1 MQQHTMVPAT
11 IVDASTKIVHPTDGT
26 QMSAM
31 KRNMMPS
38 IGTEQ
43 NMTISTL
50 TRMEIMKTFKL
61 VHLPL
66 YLTEEQRLILQVKQL
81 N

>member
-1 MQQHTMVPAT
+1 MVPAT
-11 IVDASTKIVHPTDGT
+11 IVDASTKIHLDGT
-26 QMSAM
+26 QMNAM

-50 TRMEIMKTFKL
+50 TRMEIMKIFKL

-66 YLTEEQRLILQVKQL
+66 YLAKDQRLILHVNQL

>member
-1 MQQHTMVPAT
+1 MFQQ
-11 IVDASTKIVHPTDGT
+11 KYT
-26 QMSAM
+26 QM

-50 TRMEIMKTFKL
+50 TRMEIMKIFKL

-66 YLTEEQRLILQVKQL
+66 YFGKRSAADTPRKSTKL
-81 N
+81 NTFHTQHTKNDTTRHTQQT

>member
-1 MQQHTMVPAT
+1 MVPAT
-11 IVDASTKIVHPTDGT
+11 IVDVSTKIHPDGT

-50 TRMEIMKTFKL
+50 TRMEIMKKL
-61 VHLPL
+61 NWYILSMRGENDQ
-66 YLTEEQRLILQVKQL
+66 LTKL
-81 N
+81 

>member
-11 IVDASTKIVHPTDGT
+11 IVDASTKIHPDGT
-26 QMSAM
+26 QMNTM

-50 TRMEIMKTFKL
+50 TRMEIMKIFKL

-66 YLTEEQRLILQVKQL
+66 YLAKDQRLILNVHQI